1 VETTGLRIGTF
12 ADVDWD
18 WIVDAGEGEQSVE
31 EWHEN
36 YLAQYARMTGT
47 RPTR

>member
-12 ADVDWD
+12 AEVDWD

-31 EWHEN
+31 DGKRTTSPSTH
-36 YLAQYARMTGT
+36 G
-47 RPTR
+47 